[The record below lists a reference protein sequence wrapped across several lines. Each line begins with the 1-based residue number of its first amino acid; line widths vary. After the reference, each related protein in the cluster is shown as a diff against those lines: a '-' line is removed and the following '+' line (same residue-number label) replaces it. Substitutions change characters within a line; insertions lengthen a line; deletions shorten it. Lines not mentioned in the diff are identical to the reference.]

1 MKLSIIICI
10 HNTNEEYFELCLKSI
25 RQNTLK
31 NDEYEILVIDDGS
44 TKDYSEIIKKYDP
57 VYVKTE
63 NRGLLAARLFGIMIA
78 KGEYVA
84 FCDADDSVSFNYYRP
99 MLKKA
104 EECDAD
110 IVINDWAFDT
120 EATKYACGDDITVKD
135 DISLEGDDI
144 LKFFASGKGHLHSY
158 FVQWNKI
165 FKKSLLKKAKLELE
179 KTEAVSNKKFTFS
192 EDAVSNFFVFK
203 NAKKLV
209 NTHTGYYF
217 YRVHDMQT
225 VSTKGREGLKN
236 EIDQMA
242 LSLNVML
249 ENIPKNQYSAQISA
263 DISEW
268 QALMA
273 RKHYSFA
280 KHEGYSDLYIYIKEK
295 YRQSELSE
303 SRVKDSTA
311 YIGTLLLGDNF
322 LEIDRELRRV
332 YKSSEPLNV
341 VYNAR
346 DEYVVR
352 TLDYLVKY
360 EDKIIDKDAKGIV
373 IVPKRKIKAKHKIVH
388 AKPVYLLGLYM
399 FKKGSK
405 MRAYLKRKL

>member
-1 MKLSIIICI
+1 MKLSIIVCI

-104 EECDAD
+104 EECGAD

-120 EATKYACGDDITVKD
+120 EATKYACGDDITVKE

-144 LKFFASGKGHLHSY
+144 LKFFASGKGRLHSY

-236 EIDQMA
+236 EID
-242 LSLNVML
+242 
-249 ENIPKNQYSAQISA
+249 
-263 DISEW
+263 
-268 QALMA
+268 
-273 RKHYSFA
+273 
-280 KHEGYSDLYIYIKEK
+280 
-295 YRQSELSE
+295 
-303 SRVKDSTA
+303 
-311 YIGTLLLGDNF
+311 
-322 LEIDRELRRV
+322 
-332 YKSSEPLNV
+332 
-341 VYNAR
+341 
-346 DEYVVR
+346 
-352 TLDYLVKY
+352 
-360 EDKIIDKDAKGIV
+360 
-373 IVPKRKIKAKHKIVH
+373 
-388 AKPVYLLGLYM
+388 
-399 FKKGSK
+399 
-405 MRAYLKRKL
+405 

>member
-1 MKLSIIICI
+1 MKLSIIVCI

-104 EECDAD
+104 EECGAD

-120 EATKYACGDDITVKD
+120 EATKYACGDDITVKE

-144 LKFFASGKGHLHSY
+144 LKFFASGKGRLHSY

-242 LSLNVML
+242 LSLNIML
-249 ENIPKNQYSAQISA
+249 ENIPKNQYSTQISA

-280 KHEGYSDLYIYIKEK
+280 KHEGYSDLYTYIKEK
-295 YRQSELSE
+295 YNQSELSE

-341 VYNAR
+341 VYSAR

-360 EDKIIDKDAKGIV
+360 ENKVIDKDAKGIV

-405 MRAYLKRKL
+405 VRAYLKSKL